1 MLAVMNTAAVA
12 GVDGLPVQVEVD
24 LAQGLPGFFTVG
36 LAEGAVREAK
46 ERVRAAIKNSGYK
59 FPPMRITVNLAP
71 AAVRKEGAGYDLPIA
86 LGILAASGLIEVSSF
101 AKTAMVGE
109 LSLNGE
115 LKAVPGVLSMAQAM
129 SNEGIEQFLV
139 PAGNGEEAAVV
150 RGLKVIAIDRL
161 DQAVEYL
168 AGRRGLE
175 AVQVDIGR
183 LFQNQGE
190 SLLDFSEVRG
200 QEHIKRALEVAVAG
214 GHNVLLSGVPGTG
227 KTMMIRRLPTILPD
241 LSLDEALET
250 TRVYSAAGRL
260 PGNTPLMVNRPF
272 RAPHHTISD
281 AGLIGG
287 GQVPRPGEVSLAHNG
302 VLFLDEFPEFRKHVL
317 EVMRQPLED
326 GFVTISR
333 AAASLKFPARF
344 MLAAAMNPC
353 VCGFFGD
360 PVRECSCSPAQLQ
373 KYRNRLSGPLL
384 DRIDFHLEVP
394 PVRLDDIE
402 KAAAGEDSASIR
414 KRVNAAR
421 LIQKNRFLRVASVH
435 CNAQMGTKLIK
446 EFSPLD
452 KAGTG
457 LLRQAVEKLG
467 LSARAYTR
475 IVKIARTVADL
486 DGVETV
492 LSAHVAEAVQYR
504 RMSVTTGVG
513 KNIP

>member
-1 MLAVMNTAAVA
+1 MLAVVNSAAVA
-12 GVDGLPVQVEVD
+12 GVDGLSVQVEVD
-24 LAQGLPGFFTVG
+24 LALGLPGFFTVG

-59 FPPMRITVNLAP
+59 FPARRITVNLAP

-86 LGILAASGLIEVSSF
+86 LGILAASGLIELSSF

-115 LKAVPGVLSMAQAM
+115 LKPVPGVLSMAQ
-129 SNEGIEQFLV
+129 SLLDEGMERFLV
-139 PAGNGEEAAVV
+139 PVGNGEEAAVV
-150 RGLKVIAIDRL
+150 KGLKVIGLNRL
-161 DQAVEYL
+161 DQAVEYM
-168 AGRRGLE
+168 AGLRKMEPVR
-175 AVQVDIGR
+175 VDIDK
-183 LFQNQGE
+183 LFQNQGK

-200 QEHIKRALEVAVAG
+200 QEHIKRALEVAAAG
-214 GHNVLLSGVPGTG
+214 GHNILLSGVPGTG

-241 LSLDEALET
+241 LTIHEALET
-250 TRVYSAAGRL
+250 TRIYSTAGRL
-260 PGNTPLMVNRPF
+260 PGNTPLMVKRPF

-287 GQVPRPGEVSLAHNG
+287 GQVPKPGEVSLAHNG
-302 VLFLDEFPEFRKHVL
+302 VLFLDELPEFRKHVL

-353 VCGFFGD
+353 SCGFFGD
-360 PVRECSCSPAQLQ
+360 TVNGCKCSPLQIQ

-384 DRIDFHLEVP
+384 DRIDLHLEVP
-394 PVRLDDIE
+394 AVRLEDIE
-402 KAAAGEDSASIR
+402 KAEAGEDSASIR
-414 KRVNAAR
+414 KRVNGAR
-421 LIQKNRFLRVASVH
+421 LLQKNRFTGVVSVY

-446 EFSPLD
+446 EYCPLD
-452 KAGTG
+452 EGGTR

-475 IVKIARTVADL
+475 VIKIARTIADI
-486 DGVETV
+486 ESAENI
-492 LSAHVAEAVQYR
+492 LSMHVAEAVQYR
-504 RMSVTTGVG
+504 RMA
-513 KNIP
+513 K

>member
-1 MLAVMNTAAVA
+1 MLAVVNTAAVA
-12 GVDGLPVQVEVD
+12 GVEGLPVQVEVD
-24 LAQGLPGFFTVG
+24 LARGLPGFFTVG

-46 ERVRAAIKNSGYK
+46 ERVRAAIKNSAYK
-59 FPPMRITVNLAP
+59 FPARRITVNLAP
-71 AAVRKEGAGYDLPIA
+71 AALRKEGAGYDLPIA
-86 LGILAASGLIEVSSF
+86 LGILAASGLVESSSF

-115 LKAVPGVLSMAQAM
+115 LKPVPGVLSMAQAL
-129 SNEGIEQFLV
+129 SDLGIEQFLV

-150 RGLKVIAIDRL
+150 KGLQVIGLNRL
-161 DQAVEYL
+161 DQAVEFL
-168 AGRRGLE
+168 AGRRGIE
-175 AVQVDIGR
+175 PVKVDIDK
-183 LFQNQGE
+183 LFEGQGK

-200 QEHIKRALEVAVAG
+200 QEYIKRALEVSVAG
-214 GHNVLLSGVPGTG
+214 GHNILLSGVPGTG

-241 LSLDEALET
+241 LSLHESLET

-260 PGNTPLMVNRPF
+260 PANIPLMVNRPF

-287 GQVPRPGEVSLAHNG
+287 GQLPRPGEVSLAHNG
-302 VLFLDEFPEFRKHVL
+302 VLFLDELPEFRKHVL

-353 VCGFFGD
+353 ICGFLGD
-360 PVRECSCSPAQLQ
+360 PVKECSCSPNQIQ

-384 DRIDFHLEVP
+384 DRIDIHLEVP
-394 PVRLDDIE
+394 PVQMDDIE
-402 KAAAGEDSASIR
+402 KAEAGEDSASIR
-414 KRVNAAR
+414 KRVNSAR
-421 LIQKNRFLRVASVH
+421 LLQKDRFAGTALVY
-435 CNAQMGTKLIK
+435 CNAQMGTRLIK
-446 EFSPLD
+446 KFCSLD
-452 KAGTG
+452 ESGTR

-475 IVKIARTVADL
+475 IIKIARTVADL
-486 DGVETV
+486 DHNENV
-492 LSAHVAEAVQYR
+492 LSRHVAEAVQYR
-504 RMSVTTGVG
+504 RMAD
-513 KNIP
+513 NR

>member
-1 MLAVMNTAAVA
+1 MLAVADTAAVA

-24 LAQGLPGFFTVG
+24 LALGLPGFFTVG

-59 FPPMRITVNLAP
+59 FPPRRITVNLAP

-86 LGILAASGLIEVSSF
+86 LGILAASGLIEISSF
-101 AKTAMVGE
+101 VKTAMVGE

-115 LKAVPGVLSMAQAM
+115 LKPVPGVLSMAQALA
-129 SNEGIEQFLV
+129 NAGIEQFLV
-139 PAGNGEEAAVV
+139 PADNGEEAAVV
-150 RGLKVIAIDRL
+150 RGLKVIGLSRL

-168 AGRRGLE
+168 ADRRE
-175 AVQVDIGR
+175 MEPVRVDIDR
-183 LFQNQGE
+183 LFENQGK

-200 QEHIKRALEVAVAG
+200 QEHIKRALEVAAAG
-214 GHNVLLSGVPGTG
+214 GHNILLSGVPGTG

-241 LSLDEALET
+241 LTLDEALET
-250 TRVYSAAGRL
+250 TRIYSAAGRL
-260 PGNTPLMVNRPF
+260 PGNTPLMVDRAF

-302 VLFLDEFPEFRKHVL
+302 VLFLDELPEFRKHVL

-353 VCGFFGD
+353 TCGYFGD
-360 PVRECSCSPAQLQ
+360 PVKKCSCSPIQIQ
-373 KYRNRLSGPLL
+373 KYRSRLSGPLL
-384 DRIDFHLEVP
+384 DRIDLHLEVP
-394 PVRLDDIE
+394 PVRLEDIE
-402 KAAAGEDSASIR
+402 KAESGEDSLSIR

-421 LIQKNRFLRVASVH
+421 LLQKNRFAAFVSVY

-446 EFSPLD
+446 EFCPLD
-452 KAGTG
+452 EAGTR
-457 LLRQAVEKLG
+457 LLRRAVEQLG

-475 IVKIARTVADL
+475 IIKIARTVADL
-486 DGVETV
+486 DRDENIS
-492 LSAHVAEAVQYR
+492 SAHIAESIQYR
-504 RMSVTTGVG
+504 RMQHGDG
-513 KNIP
+513 YGG

>member
-1 MLAVMNTAAVA
+1 MLAVVCAAAVA
-12 GVDGLPVQVEVD
+12 GVEGIPVQVEVD
-24 LAQGLPGFFTVG
+24 LALGLPGFFTVG

-46 ERVRAAIKNSGYK
+46 ERVRAAIKNSGYE
-59 FPPMRITVNLAP
+59 FPARRITVNLAP

-86 LGILAASGLIEVSSF
+86 LGILAASGLIEASSF

-115 LKAVPGVLSMAQAM
+115 LKPVPGVLSMAQALVD
-129 SNEGIEQFLV
+129 EGVEQFLV
-139 PAGNGEEAAVV
+139 PAGNGEEAALV
-150 RGLKVIAIDRL
+150 RGLKVIGLNRL

-168 AGRRGLE
+168 AGRRE
-175 AVQVDIGR
+175 IASVRVDINS
-183 LFQNQGE
+183 LLQNQGS

-200 QEHIKRALEVAVAG
+200 QQHIKRALEVAAAG
-214 GHNVLLSGVPGTG
+214 GHNILLSGVPGTG

-250 TRVYSAAGRL
+250 TRIYSAAGRL
-260 PGNTPLMVNRPF
+260 PGNTPLMVHRPF
-272 RAPHHTISD
+272 RSPHHTISD

-287 GQVPRPGEVSLAHNG
+287 GQIPRPGEVSLAHNG
-302 VLFLDEFPEFRKHVL
+302 VLFLDELPEFRKHVL

-353 VCGFFGD
+353 TCGFFGD
-360 PVRECSCSPAQLQ
+360 PNKECSCSPVQRQ
-373 KYRNRLSGPLL
+373 RYTGRLSGPLL
-384 DRIDFHLEVP
+384 DRIDLHLEVP
-394 PVRLDDIE
+394 PVRMEDLE
-402 KAAAGEDSASIR
+402 KAEVGEDSAAIR
-414 KRVNAAR
+414 RRVNAVR
-421 LIQKNRFLRVASVH
+421 LIQKNRFSGLTSVY
-435 CNAQMGTKLIK
+435 CNAQMGAKLIK
-446 EFSPLD
+446 KFCHLD
-452 KAGTG
+452 EAGTR

-475 IVKIARTVADL
+475 IIKIARTVADL
-486 DGVETV
+486 DHVENI

-504 RMSVTTGVG
+504 RMTTGDRG
-513 KNIP
+513 Y